1 MNSVETKSAK
11 KYMLYN
17 PLSGSSNGATA
28 EKLTSSREGA
38 VAVNMLEIGDYK
50 DFFADISEDDEIVL
64 CGGDGTLNRFVNDTK
79 DIDVKN
85 KIFYYA
91 TGSGNDFAHDIG
103 RAAYSEPDFCVDQYI
118 TNLPRVRVNGKEML
132 YLNNVGFGIDG
143 YCCEVGDDMREQNKT
158 AKKPKKI
165 NYTAIAIKGLLF
177 YFKPRNAVITVDGK
191 TYEYKKVWL
200 APTMNGRFYG
210 GGMMATPNQDRLS
223 KDGKQ
228 SVLVFHGSGRLKTLM
243 IFPKIFKGE
252 HVNNKKYVTVLEGY
266 NIKVEFDAP
275 TTVQVDGETIRG
287 ITSYEAFAT
296 AKE

>member
-1 MNSVETKSAK
+1 MNSVETKRAK

-17 PLSGSSNGATA
+17 PLSGGSEAATP
-28 EKLTSSREGA
+28 EKLTDGREGA

-50 DFFADISEDDEIVL
+50 DFFDGISDEDDIVL
-64 CGGDGTLNRFVNDTK
+64 CGGDGTLNRFVNDTR
-79 DIDVKN
+79 DIPIRND
-85 KIFYYA
+85 IFYFA
-91 TGSGNDFAHDIG
+91 TGSGNDFAHDLG
-103 RAAYSEPDFCVDQYI
+103 YSAYREPDFCIDEYVS
-118 TNLPRVRVNGKEML
+118 NLPRVIVGGREML
-132 YLNNVGFGIDG
+132 YVNNVGFGIDG
-143 YCCEVGDDMREQNKT
+143 YCCEVGDDMREANKT
-158 AKKPKKI
+158 AKKKKAI

-177 YFKPRNAVITVDGK
+177 HFKPRNAVITVDGK

-210 GGMMATPNQDRLS
+210 GGMMATPNQNRLD

-243 IFPKIFKGE
+243 IFPSIFKGE
-252 HVNNKKYVTVLEGY
+252 HVKNTKHVTVLEGY
-266 NIKVEFDAP
+266 DIKVEFDAP

-287 ITSYEAFAT
+287 ITSYEVKAT